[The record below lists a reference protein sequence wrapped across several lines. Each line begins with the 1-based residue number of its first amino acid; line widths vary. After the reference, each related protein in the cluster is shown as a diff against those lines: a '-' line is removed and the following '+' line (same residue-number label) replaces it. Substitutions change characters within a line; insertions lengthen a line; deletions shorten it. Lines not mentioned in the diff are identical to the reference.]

1 MMLENI
7 LHCSNIYIDL
17 HKQKEQKSKSPQ
29 IFLQRNTSLIAESLN
44 KLSARPDRP
53 PSSRV
58 QGKHSHLPPRGCPPG
73 KASGQQRQP
82 FQRIIAEAH
91 CFPTDTPRDLA
102 DDLLRGADEIAAFI
116 FGDRESRRKVYYL
129 AECCR
134 LPVFRL
140 GSMLCARRS
149 VLLNWSKRAQ
159 KVKSAPGEWMICRY
173 GYARGFPGH
182 IAS

>member
-1 MMLENI
+1 MWMLENV
-7 LHCSNIYIDL
+7 LHRSNIYIDL
-17 HKQKEQKSKSPQ
+17 DKKKEQKSKSPQ
-29 IFLQRNTSLIAESLN
+29 TFPQGNTSLIAEPLN

-73 KASGQQRQP
+73 KASVPQRQP
-82 FQRIIAEAH
+82 FQRIVAEAH
-91 CFPTDTPRDLA
+91 CFPTDTPSELA

-140 GSMLCARRS
+140 GSMLCARQS
-149 VLLNWSKRAQ
+149 VLLNWISGQESR
-159 KVKSAPGEWMICRY
+159 VSHRLTVPRRL
-173 GYARGFPGH
+173 ARRC
-182 IAS
+182 S